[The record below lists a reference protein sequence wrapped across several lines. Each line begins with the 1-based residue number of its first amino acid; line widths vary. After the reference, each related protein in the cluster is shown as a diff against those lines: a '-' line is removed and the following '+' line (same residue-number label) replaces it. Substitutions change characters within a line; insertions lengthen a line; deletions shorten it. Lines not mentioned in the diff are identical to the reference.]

1 MPGMLGPSPHLQAGG
16 GGRRGRKGGGKEG
29 RLMEGIWEGKR
40 ERGKGGEKRGR
51 EKEKDGM
58 RREKLKR
65 RRKGSL
71 RSDPL
76 PHPFYQA
83 CSIKAKMLWRN

>member
-1 MPGMLGPSPHLQAGG
+1 MEREKG
-16 GGRRGRKGGGKEG
+16 KGGGKEG
-29 RLMEGIWEGKR
+29 RMMEGKWEGKR
-40 ERGKGGEKRGR
+40 ERGNGGEKRGR

-76 PHPFYQA
+76 RHPFFQA